1 VKSSCGKMWGLWEII
16 VGNCG
21 EMWENVG
28 FVARPHALRNLGNS
42 GNIEEKKNHCTRK
55 VGICVKISVCC
66 WG

>member
-1 VKSSCGKMWGLWEII
+1 MWGLWEII

-42 GNIEEKKNHCTRK
+42 GNIEEKKNH
-55 VGICVKISVCC
+55 
-66 WG
+66 